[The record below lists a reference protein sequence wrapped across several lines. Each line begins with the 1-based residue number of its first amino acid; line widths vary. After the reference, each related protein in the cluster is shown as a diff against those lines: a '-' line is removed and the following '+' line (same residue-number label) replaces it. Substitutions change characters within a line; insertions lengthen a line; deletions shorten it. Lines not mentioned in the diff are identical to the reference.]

1 MKNFL
6 EYYLRITDK
15 KSLVVIESD
24 SFSSHLKLGKW
35 LKRLYTIN
43 NGDFDYYIITTIKGE
58 RNRIYAK
65 TRVEIHFNRN
75 GTISIYDSANRPIIQ
90 NI

>member
-43 NGDFDYYIITTIKGE
+43 TADFNYYIITTIKGE
-58 RNRIYAK
+58 RNRIYNE
-65 TRVEIHFNRN
+65 TRVEIYFNRK
-75 GTISIYDSANRPIIQ
+75 GTISIYDTKGDPVLQ
-90 NI
+90 NV